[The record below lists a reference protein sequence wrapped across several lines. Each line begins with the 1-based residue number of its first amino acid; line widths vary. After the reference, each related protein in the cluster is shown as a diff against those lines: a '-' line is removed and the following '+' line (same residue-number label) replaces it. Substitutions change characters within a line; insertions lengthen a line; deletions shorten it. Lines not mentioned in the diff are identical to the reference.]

1 MADVNALNL
10 LLRVTEL
17 LDALHAFGLADPFL
31 LPDGSPERAASD
43 RIRAHLRGHAER
55 LRALGATADA
65 PAPETIDWTGG
76 GGSFA
81 GPFQLVFFDGWELS
95 RVMQLLHDLAV
106 RAFLGQMTALAADPA
121 AYEAVLR
128 MHSAAAR
135 HAAQVRWNRQLA
147 GYTDAKPWITGAM
160 PGFDFSLFPPM
171 EEGAPSQQD
180 VAAMVYGADDQ
191 SGTAPAASS
200 GEDNRV
206 QGRITLPAEPASSEA
221 YDEPLA
227 ADQVAAVLAL
237 FVP

>member
-1 MADVNALNL
+1 VADVNALNL
-10 LLRVTEL
+10 LLRVTEV
-17 LDALHAFGLADPFL
+17 LDALHAFGLQDPFL
-31 LPDGSPERAASD
+31 LPEGSPERAASD
-43 RIRAHLRGHAER
+43 RIRAHLQGHAER

-65 PAPETIDWTGG
+65 PAAETIDWTGG

-95 RVMQLLHDLAV
+95 RVMQLLHDLSV
-106 RAFLGQMTALAADPA
+106 RAWLSQMEALAADPA
-121 AYEAVLR
+121 AYEAAAR
-128 MHSAAAR
+128 MHASAAR
-135 HAAQVRWNRQLA
+135 HAAQVRWNRQRAEL
-147 GYTDAKPWITGAM
+147 TDAKPWITGAA
-160 PGFDFSLFPPM
+160 PGFDFSLFPPL
-171 EEGAPSQQD
+171 EEGALSQQD

-206 QGRITLPAEPASSEA
+206 QGRITLPAEPAFSEA

-227 ADQVAAVLAL
+227 AEKVTAVLAL

>member
-10 LLRVTEL
+10 LLRVTDL
-17 LDALHAFGLADPFL
+17 LDALHAFGLQDPVL
-31 LPDGSPERAASD
+31 LPEGSPERVASE

-65 PAPETIDWTGG
+65 PAADAIDWTAG

-95 RVMQLLHDLAV
+95 RVMQLLHDLSV
-106 RAFLGQMTALAADPA
+106 RAWLGQMDALAADPA
-121 AYEAVLR
+121 AYEAGVR
-128 MHSAAAR
+128 MHATAAR
-135 HAAQVRWNRQLA
+135 YAAQVRWNRQAAEL
-147 GYTDAKPWITGAM
+147 TDAKPWITGAQ
-160 PGFDFSLFPPM
+160 PGFDFSLFPPA
-171 EEGAPSQQD
+171 EEGAPSQLD
-180 VAAMVYGADDQ
+180 VAAMVYGVDDQ

-206 QGRITLPAEPASSEA
+206 QGRVTLPAEPASSEA

-227 ADQVAAVLAL
+227 AEKVAAVLTL